1 MTIEEL
7 ARKLDAAAEALTLN
21 LSDLRQELKR
31 EIKTIRDRMDNLVPT
46 ILTIDARMSAIS
58 RNIDRFIGDAGDAAN
73 TQAAQQRAIDDL
85 ARRVAAL
92 ERPQQ

>member
-31 EIKTIRDRMDNLVPT
+31 EIKTLRDRMDNLV
-46 ILTIDARMSAIS
+46 IDARMSAIS

-73 TQAAQQRAIDDL
+73 TQAAQ
-85 ARRVAAL
+85 
-92 ERPQQ
+92 